1 MKKTITLILS
11 IFIIFTILVG
21 CKNNNEQQDHSKLSI
36 ITTVFPGYDFTRQI
50 VAENAN
56 VTMLIKPGTETH
68 SFDPTPQDIKKIQS
82 ADLFIYTGGEND
94 TWVDD
99 ILSSM
104 EGNKPETLK
113 LMDCVDVIEE
123 QLVEG
128 MEDDGHAH
136 HEDEEEH
143 SHQDEEEHNHEEE
156 LDEHVWTSPKNAIK
170 IVTQIDNILQQKDPE
185 NASIYA
191 QNTAN
196 FIAQLE
202 QLDTELQ
209 QVVDSSKQKTLV
221 VGDRF
226 PFGYLAKDYGLEYFA
241 AFKGCSTETE
251 ASPATVAFLV
261 DKVNQQNIPVV
272 FTIEMSNGKIADSIC
287 DATNAKKLT
296 LHSCHNLSADE
307 FENGETYISLMQKNI
322 QNIREALN

>member
-1 MKKTITLILS
+1 MKKTINLILL
-11 IFIIFTILVG
+11 IFIIFTILIG
-21 CKNNNEQQDHSKLSI
+21 CKNNNVQQDDGKLSI

-50 VAENAN
+50 VGENAN
-56 VTMLIKPGTETH
+56 VTMLIKPGAETH
-68 SFDPTPQDIKKIQS
+68 SFDPTPQDIKKIQN

-94 TWVDD
+94 VWIDD
-99 ILSSM
+99 ILYSM
-104 EGNKPETLK
+104 EGNIPETLK

-123 QLVEG
+123 KLVEG
-128 MEDDGHAH
+128 MEDDEHTH

-143 SHQDEEEHNHEEE
+143 KHQDEEHEEVE

-170 IVTQIDNILQQKDPE
+170 IVTKIDSILQKKDPE

-196 FIAQLE
+196 FISQLE
-202 QLDTELQ
+202 ELDKNLQ
-209 QVVDSSKQKTLV
+209 QVIDTSSRKILV
-221 VGDRF
+221 FGDRF

-251 ASPATVAFLV
+251 ASPATVSFLV
-261 DKVNQQNIPVV
+261 DKVKQQNIPVV

-296 LHSCHNLSADE
+296 LHSCHNLSANE
-307 FENGETYISLMQKNI
+307 FENGETYVSLMQKNI